1 MTGRAIFDNQMIYW
15 AFVILWAI
23 YGLIYESEDEKR
35 NIGYNVLDLF
45 SKCFVG
51 IFFGLTLLKLL
62 L

>member
-1 MTGRAIFDNQMIYW
+1 MSGKAMLDNQIVYW

-45 SKCFVG
+45 SKC
-51 IFFGLTLLKLL
+51 L
-62 L
+62 